1 MTLKYFFLLI
11 PLLVSLACAEKKVT
25 ESPRE
30 PATFPIRFAA
40 PGGELDTGL
49 DMLYVRSPWNK
60 DQYMAL
66 DLPEHC
72 WGKNFSG
79 LSTDARGPARPN
91 RWQFNGDSTRAVYT
105 LTAQDGSIFRARA
118 QADSMAVELSI
129 EIENRS
135 ALPITDIRVLVCTRP
150 NGMTAFRDTNFVQTE
165 VAVEGRPLRL
175 GRETHFS
182 GTPPERL
189 PPAWVMNIRGG
200 IDNRTVDDM
209 GWFSADWGRR
219 QFRLVEEEAEP
230 ALIGIHAAGDEER
243 WLATLWEPSRVL
255 FSNPHIPCIHSD
267 PVPPDCPPGETT
279 RAVGIVFFH
288 HGTFQSLI
296 ALAEAWRAG
305 QRKKLAGG

>member
-1 MTLKYFFLLI
+1 MTRKHLSWLI
-11 PLLVSLACAEKKVT
+11 PLIICFSCADKEIP
-25 ESPRE
+25 ESPL
-30 PATFPIRFAA
+30 PAATFPIRFAA

-66 DLPEHC
+66 DFPEHC

-91 RWQFNGDSTRAVYT
+91 RWQFNSDSTLAEYT
-105 LTAQDGSIFRARA
+105 LTAQDGSIFRACAR
-118 QADSMAVELSI
+118 ADSMAVGLSI
-129 EIENRS
+129 EIENRT
-135 ALPITDIRVLVCTRP
+135 ALPITEIRVLVCTRP
-150 NGMTAFRDTNFVQTE
+150 HGMSAFLDTNFVLTE
-165 VAVEGRPLRL
+165 VAVESRPLRL

-182 GTPPERL
+182 GTLPERL

-230 ALIGIHAAGDEER
+230 ALIGIHARGEEER
-243 WLATLWEPSRVL
+243 WLATIWEPSRVL

-288 HGTFQSLI
+288 QSTFQSLVS
-296 ALAEAWRAG
+296 LAEAWRAG
-305 QRKKLAGG
+305 QRKK